1 MNILVFAGTTE
12 GRLFTKEAVALGF
25 NVFVSVATEYG
36 KEDLLEDS
44 SFPKNNCTILQG
56 RLDIEAIKDVIEK
69 YDVSFVI
76 DATHPYAAIVSHNII
91 EACNAKEKKYY
102 RLLRDIKISNL
113 KSTNYDAEFSSLKD
127 LCDFLAKSENAC
139 YSKGN
144 IFISTGSKELLCF
157 SSIPFYKDRVYVRVL
172 PTVDSIEKCKAAGI
186 LQNHIIAMQGP
197 FSKDMNKVMFK
208 DFNIKILVTKES
220 GISGGYLEK
229 IEAAKECSVIILRV
243 KPPVENVGKTYSQE
257 EILEEL
263 NGKRKS
269 YTC

>member
-1 MNILVFAGTTE
+1 MNILIFAGTTE
-12 GRLFTKEAVALGF
+12 GRLFAKEAVALGF
-25 NVFVSVATEYG
+25 NVFISVATEYG

-44 SFPKNNCTILQG
+44 TFPKTNCSILQG
-56 RLDIEAIKDVIEK
+56 RLDVEAIQSVIETK
-69 YDVSFVI
+69 CITSVV
-76 DATHPYAAIVSHNII
+76 DATHPYAVIVSHNII
-91 EACNAKEKKYY
+91 KACNVMGIKYY
-102 RLLRDIKISNL
+102 RLLRDVKIPSL
-113 KSTNYDAEFSSLKD
+113 ISTSYDKEFPSLQN
-127 LCDFLAKSENAC
+127 LCDFLAKSKNAC

-144 IFISTGSKELLCF
+144 IFVSTGSKELLCF

-172 PTVDSIEKCKAAGI
+172 PTVESLEKCKAAGI

-208 DFNIKILVTKES
+208 DCNIRILVTKES

-229 IEAAKECSVIILRV
+229 IEAAKESGIIILRI
-243 KPPVENVGKTYSQE
+243 KPPVENIKRTYSQE